1 MSQENV
7 EIVRRAADHFNET
20 GLLGPPQL
28 HDPEVTFTT
37 RGDIGGREIYTGH
50 RGLLEAI
57 ANFREV
63 WAQIDAHI
71 IELAEGDDAVVSVM
85 RFELRS
91 QAGLKVEV
99 EEAWACWL
107 RDGKIH
113 RIEQHAT
120 RRGALDAVGLRE

>member
-7 EIVRRAADHFNET
+7 EIVRRATDYFNET
-20 GLLGPPQL
+20 GVLGPLEL

-37 RGDIGGREIYTGH
+37 RGDIGGAETYTGH
-50 RGLLEAI
+50 RGLVEAM

-71 IELAEGDDAVVSVM
+71 IELVGGDDAVVSVM

-91 QAGLKVEV
+91 QVGVDLKVE
-99 EEAWACWL
+99 EASAIWL

-120 RRGALDAVGLRE
+120 RRDALEAVGLRE